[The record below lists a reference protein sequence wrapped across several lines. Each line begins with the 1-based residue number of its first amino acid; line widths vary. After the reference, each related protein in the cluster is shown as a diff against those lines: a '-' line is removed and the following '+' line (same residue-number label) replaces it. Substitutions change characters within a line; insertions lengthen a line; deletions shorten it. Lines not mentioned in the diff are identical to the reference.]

1 MATFSK
7 TLEAED
13 LKKGLLIPSSFMDTL
28 SRDGKKFY
36 MHAVD
41 KAGQAWKFPCFIEQS
56 GSLEFVGRKDARANP
71 SAISVRWR
79 AFIHQKD
86 ARVGDTVFLHQVSM
100 DDNRMEMQLRIEVK
114 KKIKLFG
121 VDLWAVV

>member
-13 LKKGLLIPSSFMDTL
+13 LKK
-28 SRDGKKFY
+28 
-36 MHAVD
+36 VD